1 MITKKICKFFLF
13 IAVTQGIF
21 LRGGGASSYGE
32 KRVDHTKENRLLVA
46 QVEVSSAVSS
56 SSVSDTAL
64 SRPVQLVRS
73 LQSLQD
79 QVVLGQEG
87 ALQKQG
93 ALLKEIG
100 EEFLTFDANIW
111 QNESNLHAL
120 LIYLFN
126 GGNPQAVKMILE
138 NKAEKK
144 IPQNMIKGALAY
156 ASYKRGEFLRAFEDV
171 GDESLQ
177 SLPPALFLSIILST
191 IVNTLERD
199 SVLAM
204 KKLDQVRLLA
214 VGTLFEESAI
224 RSEIK
229 VAATLGDIDL
239 LTLLVRNYRYRFK
252 KSPYSP
258 YFWRE
263 FRIAVSNIDK
273 KLNDEQL
280 ETLIS
285 YAPKMVQLA
294 TYTDISR
301 TALLDARMER
311 VHLTTQRAL
320 TLARDLSMNDM
331 SIRLYYAAS
340 LAGSTSAEE
349 AARMLQEVSC
359 EGVSERDCL
368 LLSAAQ
374 NVANRVSFALS
385 DTQGEIEKQVA
396 AHSSPREEI
405 LIRLGRSIEEKN
417 NNILPV
423 MAETDQFIEKTQ
435 EKINIIDQSLGD
447 KM

>member
-1 MITKKICKFFLF
+1 M
-13 IAVTQGIF
+13 
-21 LRGGGASSYGE
+21 
-32 KRVDHTKENRLLVA
+32 DHTKENRLLVA